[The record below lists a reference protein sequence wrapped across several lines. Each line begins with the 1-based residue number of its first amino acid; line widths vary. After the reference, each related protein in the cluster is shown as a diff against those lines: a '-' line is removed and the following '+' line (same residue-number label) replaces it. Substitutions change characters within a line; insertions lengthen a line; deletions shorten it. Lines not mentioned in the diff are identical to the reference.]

1 MYLGGTM
8 ETIIEMNKQGRY
20 NKIYV
25 ERDTLNSISLKNNF
39 LIHKQIERRNG
50 FTYMRVKKRDLAT
63 LS

>member
-1 MYLGGTM
+1 MDTLF
-8 ETIIEMNKQGRY
+8 EMKQNGHY

-25 ERDTLNSISLKNNF
+25 QNDTVNSVSLTKDS

-50 FTYMRVKKRDLAT
+50 FTYMRIKKRGLEK